1 MLEWEITEQEEGRR
15 LDRYL
20 MKVFPKAPSGLLFK
34 AIRTKAVKVNVCRTE
49 PAYKL
54 KAGDQIQIY
63 FTQERAVQLG
73 YGERAQE
80 AAVPGKM
87 PFLPIVYEDDS
98 IIIFNKPAGL
108 LSQKDTAEGYSL
120 SEYLLDY
127 LRQKG
132 EYSPLDSKGFRPGL
146 CNRLDRNTTGIT
158 VAGKTLGATQALTQ
172 AIRLRQTEKT
182 YLAVCLGVCPW
193 KGARWLCHEWSKDDR
208 SNQVSLK
215 KGKILTSEPLQ
226 KPEKDQVLC
235 RVEALGTDLRHG
247 WTLFRIRLI
256 TGKSHQLR
264 AQLSSEGYPILGDHK
279 YGGTAQINKYPFSIR
294 NQLLHAFTFCMQD
307 APEPLQEL
315 SGRLFCAPLPDEFRN
330 VLKLGF
336 SAWLQ
341 ILDDQGEK
349 NV

>member
-34 AIRTKAVKVNVCRTE
+34 AIRTKAVKVNGCRTE

-80 AAVPGKM
+80 AAVPGRM
-87 PFLPIVYEDDS
+87 PFVPVVYEDDS

-158 VAGKTLGATQALTQ
+158 VQEKLWARAGSDTGNP
-172 AIRLRQTEKT
+172 I
-182 YLAVCLGVCPW
+182 AV
-193 KGARWLCHEWSKDDR
+193 R
-208 SNQVSLK
+208 LK
-215 KGKILTSEPLQ
+215 KRIWLSAREFVHGREPLAL
-226 KPEKDQVLC
+226 P
-235 RVEALGTDLRHG
+235 RVE
-247 WTLFRIRLI
+247 
-256 TGKSHQLR
+256 
-264 AQLSSEGYPILGDHK
+264 
-279 YGGTAQINKYPFSIR
+279 
-294 NQLLHAFTFCMQD
+294 
-307 APEPLQEL
+307 
-315 SGRLFCAPLPDEFRN
+315 
-330 VLKLGF
+330 
-336 SAWLQ
+336 
-341 ILDDQGEK
+341 QG
-349 NV
+349 